1 MTIVTAVRLGALG
14 DLVMTLPALRAVS
27 HLQLVTDARYVP
39 LLRHALP
46 GALVTDPSSLDA
58 LRPADEVLDL
68 HGVPRSRRLLS
79 LVPRTAGATLRRTP
93 KDDLRRRALLVPG
106 LRRFGGGRTWPE
118 RHGALVGEAGR
129 PTLVA
134 RSPARAATPLLGVV
148 VGAGHPGKAWPRE
161 RHGQLAAAWRAA
173 TGGRTRSFAGPGEEP
188 LPGDGIDPWDD
199 GGDLLRLLDGLAGCD
214 VVVAADTGPLH
225 LAGALGRPVVGLF
238 GPTPVD
244 AGFWV
249 WEGVALRP
257 STSCAPC
264 SMHGAG
270 PCWRLRRRCL
280 EHRVEDV
287 LAAALGLRP

>member
-1 MTIVTAVRLGALG
+1 MTVVTAVRLGALG
-14 DLVMTLPALRAVS
+14 DLVMTLPALRAV
-27 HLQLVTDARYVP
+27 HDLQLVTDSRYVP

-46 GALVTDPSSLDA
+46 GAVVTDPSALDV

-68 HGVPRSRRLLS
+68 HGVPRSRRLLPR
-79 LVPRTAGATLRRTP
+79 VPRTDGSTLRRTP
-93 KDDLRRRALLVPG
+93 KEDLRRRALLVPG

-118 RHGALVGEAGR
+118 RHGALVGGEGR
-129 PTLVA
+129 PRLEAPNPTGA
-134 RSPARAATPLLGVV
+134 SSPLLGLV
-148 VGAGHPGKAWPRE
+148 VGAGHPGKAWARE
-161 RHGQLAAAWRAA
+161 RHEQLAAAWSAA
-173 TGGRTRSFAGPGEEP
+173 TGGRSRSFAGPGEEP
-188 LPGDGIDPWDD
+188 LTGDAIDPWDD

-257 STSCAPC
+257 AVSCAPC